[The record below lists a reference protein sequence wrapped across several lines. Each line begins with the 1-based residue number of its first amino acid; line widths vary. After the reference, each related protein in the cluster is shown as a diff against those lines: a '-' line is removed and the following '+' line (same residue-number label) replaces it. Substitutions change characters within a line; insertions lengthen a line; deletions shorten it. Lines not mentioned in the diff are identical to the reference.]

1 MPRETKYNSMS
12 WGKWIVV
19 AFVLF
24 AGFIATLVTVC
35 MRQDIS
41 LVSKEY
47 YKDELA
53 YQEQIQRMNNAN
65 MLDQKPVIQKTG
77 SFLEID
83 FDRFKEIENGQIK
96 LFSPSD
102 PKKDKTYILT
112 SSDNRK
118 QLLPIEDVAK
128 GMYRARM
135 QWVMEGKEYYL
146 ETIINI

>member
-1 MPRETKYNSMS
+1 MN

-19 AFVLF
+19 SFVLF

-41 LVSKEY
+41 LVSKDY

-53 YQEQIQRMNNAN
+53 YQQQITRVNNASQ
-65 MLDQKPVIQKTG
+65 LDEKPVIQKTG
-77 SFLEID
+77 DVLEVD
-83 FDRFKEIENGQIK
+83 FSGFSKMESGELK
-96 LFSPSD
+96 LFRPSD
-102 PKKDKTYILT
+102 ARKDKIFNLKPAGEM
-112 SSDNRK
+112 K
-118 QLLPIEDVAK
+118 QSFSVGALEK

-135 QWVMEGKEYYL
+135 QWTMNGKEFFI